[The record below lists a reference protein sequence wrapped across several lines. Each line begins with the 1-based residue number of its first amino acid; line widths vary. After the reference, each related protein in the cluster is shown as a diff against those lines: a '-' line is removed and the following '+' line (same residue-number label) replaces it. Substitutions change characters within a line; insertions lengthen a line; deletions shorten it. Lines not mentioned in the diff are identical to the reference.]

1 MSIVL
6 QSSSGGS
13 VTIQEPTTASNF
25 TQTLPAST
33 GTIITTGS
41 PQSGSVIQ
49 VVNATATTAVGVNT
63 TTPTDTGLTATIT
76 PKFST
81 SKILVFVVQSARY
94 SRGTNEQ
101 GHALTLLRGA
111 TTLVSE
117 ADRYG
122 GYIYSNT
129 TTSID
134 AAVQTP
140 IIYLDSPATTS
151 ATTYKTQGRPLSTGS
166 SGTVA
171 YQSESQI
178 STITLMEIAV

>member
-1 MSIVL
+1 MIIDGTAGLTFNNATTQASAGVVL
-6 QSSSGGS
+6 
-13 VTIQEPTTASNF
+13 
-25 TQTLPAST
+25 
-33 GTIITTGS
+33 
-41 PQSGSVIQ
+41 Q
-49 VVNATATTAVGVNT
+49 VVNGTATTGVGVST

-81 SKILVFVVQSARY
+81 SKILVLVTQSARF

-101 GHALTLLRGA
+101 GHALTLLRGS

-117 ADRYG
+117 GDRYG

-134 AAVQTP
+134 FAVQTP

-151 ATTYKTQGRPLSTGS
+151 ATTYKTQGRPLATTS
-166 SGTVA
+166 SGSVT

>member
-1 MSIVL
+1 MALTQVQGGMILASGQSIPSAAL
-6 QSSSGGS
+6 PIGS
-13 VTIQEPTTASNF
+13 V
-25 TQTLPAST
+25 L
-33 GTIITTGS
+33 
-41 PQSGSVIQ
+41 Q
-49 VVNATATTAVGVNT
+49 VVNATYSTAVGVNT

-81 SKILVFVVQSARY
+81 SKILVFVVQSARF

-101 GHALTLLRGA
+101 GHALSLLRGA

-151 ATTYKTQGRPLSTGS
+151 ATTYKTQGRPLATTS

-178 STITLMEIAV
+178 STITLMEIAA

>member
-1 MSIVL
+1 MTFIVDGTNGL
-6 QSSSGGS
+6 TFPNS
-13 VTIQEPTTASNF
+13 TTQASAG
-25 TQTLPAST
+25 QVL
-33 GTIITTGS
+33 
-41 PQSGSVIQ
+41 Q
-49 VVNATATTAVGVNT
+49 VVNGFTTTGVGVST

-94 SRGTNEQ
+94 SRSSNEQ
-101 GHALTLLRGA
+101 GHALTLLRNS
-111 TTLVSE
+111 TTIVSQ

-122 GYIYSNT
+122 GYIWTNNVG
-129 TTSID
+129 SID
-134 AAVQTP
+134 CAVETP

-151 ATTYKTQGRPLSTGS
+151 ATTYKTQGRPTITTS
-166 SGTVA
+166 SGSVT